1 MAGSLRDFK
10 YFDDRGL
17 PYLVRIDN
25 SNALRSGTG
34 FVLITQADLSLDYL
48 PRNLELRHVTA
59 RHPTRPIN
67 RVIYCQSLTAPL
79 WLGTQATISLIDYQD
94 NSLQQFEIIDRK
106 NERKLY
112 RPRLTDTYQNDSP

>member
-10 YFDDRGL
+10 YFDDRNL

-34 FVLITQADLSLDYL
+34 FVIMTQPDLLLDYL
-48 PRNLELRHVTA
+48 PRNMELRYVTA

-67 RVIYCQSLTAPL
+67 RTIYCQSLTAPL
-79 WLGTQATISLIDYQD
+79 WIGTQTTISLIDYQD
-94 NSLQQFEIIDRK
+94 NSLQQFAIVDRTFEK
-106 NERKLY
+106 KLY
-112 RPRLTDTYQNDSP
+112 KARLNDTYQNDSP